1 MFKGKE
7 IVEIGRFVDDEI
19 VSIEPAQKI
28 NNNSELVYEKGKGK
42 IDFKMLLSVI
52 RLFNFSNASFIISLC
67 LNARLGTQSILNQ
80 AASLVFLFSFIIF
93 IFILRYFFIN
103 FSKYSITNE

>member
-42 IDFKMLLSVI
+42 IDFKI
-52 RLFNFSNASFIISLC
+52 RYVDKNIKQIK
-67 LNARLGTQSILNQ
+67 NQ
-80 AASLVFLFSFIIF
+80 
-93 IFILRYFFIN
+93 
-103 FSKYSITNE
+103 K

>member
-28 NNNSELVYEKGKGK
+28 NNNSELVYEKGKCK
-42 IDFKMLLSVI
+42 IDFKI
-52 RLFNFSNASFIISLC
+52 RYVDKNTKQIK
-67 LNARLGTQSILNQ
+67 NQ
-80 AASLVFLFSFIIF
+80 
-93 IFILRYFFIN
+93 
-103 FSKYSITNE
+103 K

>member
-28 NNNSELVYEKGKGK
+28 NNNSELVYEKVKGK
-42 IDFKMLLSVI
+42 IDFKI
-52 RLFNFSNASFIISLC
+52 RYVDKNTKQIK
-67 LNARLGTQSILNQ
+67 NQ
-80 AASLVFLFSFIIF
+80 
-93 IFILRYFFIN
+93 
-103 FSKYSITNE
+103 K

>member
-42 IDFKMLLSVI
+42 IDFKI
-52 RLFNFSNASFIISLC
+52 RY
-67 LNARLGTQSILNQ
+67 
-80 AASLVFLFSFIIF
+80 VD
-93 IFILRYFFIN
+93 
-103 FSKYSITNE
+103 

>member
-28 NNNSELVYEKGKGK
+28 IQNLFMKKEKVK
-42 IDFKMLLSVI
+42 
-52 RLFNFSNASFIISLC
+52 
-67 LNARLGTQSILNQ
+67 
-80 AASLVFLFSFIIF
+80 
-93 IFILRYFFIN
+93 
-103 FSKYSITNE
+103 

>member
-42 IDFKMLLSVI
+42 IDFKI
-52 RLFNFSNASFIISLC
+52 RFVD
-67 LNARLGTQSILNQ
+67 GDVKQKENQ
-80 AASLVFLFSFIIF
+80 
-93 IFILRYFFIN
+93 
-103 FSKYSITNE
+103 K